1 MLRYVHVKYGTVRY
15 GVASLHRST
24 RQYAA
29 IYRMMLRTYYA
40 SSQDAKQRAV
50 ARGTATQRTEVGERT
65 SRVSHVCKNGPE
77 PYHVTDG
84 PW

>member
-1 MLRYVHVKYGTVRY
+1 
-15 GVASLHRST
+15 
-24 RQYAA
+24 
-29 IYRMMLRTYYA
+29 MMLRTYYA

-65 SRVSHVCKNGPE
+65 SRVSKNGPE